1 MQWITHNTTA
11 QQRRAGGRVARATR
25 LPRAGVLSIEL
36 VMTLP
41 ILMLVLLGLFEFSM
55 LFFARGEV
63 VEASRVAA
71 RAASMPGATID
82 DVEDEVRKV
91 LNPRFHNSLQV
102 DALLGE
108 KSGDV
113 VAVAVA
119 VDMQAAAPDLL
130 WPIGYSLQGRQL
142 LSETCMVRE

>member
-1 MQWITHNTTA
+1 MVNRLRTSIA
-11 QQRRAGGRVARATR
+11 DGRER
-25 LPRAGVLSIEL
+25 RAGVLSMEL
-36 VMTLP
+36 VLTLP
-41 ILMLVLLGLFEFSM
+41 ILALVLAGLFEFTL

-71 RAASMPGATID
+71 RMATLPGATVE
-82 DVEDEVRKV
+82 DVEHEVRRV
-91 LNPRFHNSLQV
+91 LRPRFHKTLQV
-102 DALLGE
+102 EATLGE

-119 VDMQAAAPDLL
+119 VAMSDASPNLL

-142 LSETCMVRE
+142 LSETCMIRE